1 MSDAMIYAESL
12 AKRARA
18 VSYEIAAKST
28 NAKNQALEAMAKKI
42 LSASSRIQEENKK
55 DIAYAREI
63 GKSQAIIDRLVL
75 NDKRIEGMA
84 KAIRDII
91 TLPDPVGS
99 GSTIKKLPNGLK
111 LLKQRVPIGVVA
123 MIFESRPNVT
133 SDAASLTLK
142 SGNTVILRGGKE
154 ARHSNLIL
162 ANLIRE
168 ALEENGFP
176 ADAVQ
181 FVEKQEHE
189 VVDAL
194 LLQDQYIDVVIPR
207 GGESLIRAVTTKSRV
222 PVIKHDKGVCHVFV
236 DKSAE
241 KDKAEA
247 ITVNAKVQRPSVCNA
262 IETLLIHKEYSH
274 TADLIAALQKE
285 GVEVRADEEIRAMV
299 SGLNVATEEDWSTE
313 YLDLIIS
320 VKQVTDVDEAIRHI
334 NFYGSHHSDAI
345 VSKDYTS
352 IQHFLDQV
360 DSAAVYANA
369 STRFTDGGEFGL
381 GAEIGISTQK
391 LHVRGPMGLLG
402 LTTEKW
408 VIYGDGQ
415 VR

>member
-1 MSDAMIYAESL
+1 MSEATIYAEKI
-12 AKRARA
+12 AKRAHA
-18 VSYEIAAKST
+18 VSYEIATKST
-28 NAKNQALEAMAKKI
+28 NEKNNALEAIANKI
-42 LSASSRIQEENKK
+42 LSASSRIQQENKK
-55 DIAYAREI
+55 DIAYAQKI

-75 NDKRIEGMA
+75 NDNRIEGMV

-91 TLPDPVGS
+91 ALPDPVGS

-162 ANLIRE
+162 VNLIRE
-168 ALEENGFP
+168 ALEESGFP
-176 ADAVQ
+176 VDAVQ

-207 GGESLIRAVTTKSRV
+207 GGESLIRAVTQKSRV

-247 ITVNAKVQRPSVCNA
+247 IAVNAKVQRPSVCNA
-262 IETLLIHKEYSH
+262 IETLLIHKDYPY
-274 TADLIAALQKE
+274 TAALVAALQKE
-285 GVEVRADEEIRAMV
+285 GVEVRADAAIRAIV
-299 SGLNVATEEDWSTE
+299 PGLKEATEEDWSTE

-320 VKQVTDVDEAIRHI
+320 AKQVADTDEAIHHI

-345 VSKDYTS
+345 ISKDYTS
-352 IQHFLDQV
+352 TQRFLEQV

-391 LHVRGPMGLLG
+391 LHVRGPMGLEG
-402 LTTEKW
+402 LTSEKW